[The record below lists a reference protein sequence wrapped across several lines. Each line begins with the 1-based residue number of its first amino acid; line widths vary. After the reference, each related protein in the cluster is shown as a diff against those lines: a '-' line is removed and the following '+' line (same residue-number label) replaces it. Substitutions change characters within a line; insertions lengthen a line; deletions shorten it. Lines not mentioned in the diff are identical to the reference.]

1 MERQKFTKTEKQY
14 QRGIIHNLSLQRWT
28 DQEITDYLYNEK
40 NMNISRSQVSRIKNI
55 IEESAEKWY
64 IELRQSRYKL
74 IATYKERL
82 DSLLSYQKTLNDI
95 VTTTKKEENKIRA
108 IATLQSIELD
118 IFNIYKQLP
127 NIRIEDVNNNDND
140 NQENKDDP
148 LPDPTMEQVWG
159 SEPSPTSIDNDND
172 NAIPI
177 VIETTTQVTTTTTS
191 SSPNTSSTSKEEKEK
206 KDDYVWKL

>member
-1 MERQKFTKTEKQY
+1 MVYRTQT
-14 QRGIIHNLSLQRWT
+14 
-28 DQEITDYLYNEK
+28 
-40 NMNISRSQVSRIKNI
+40 IKI
-55 IEESAEKWY
+55 QTHSHV
-64 IELRQSRYKL
+64 Q
-74 IATYKERL
+74 ERL

-127 NIRIEDVNNNDND
+127 EIRIEDVGQDKDNG
-140 NQENKDDP
+140 NKHNP
-148 LPDPTMEQVWG
+148 LPEPTMEQVWG